1 MAQDH
6 LAIFDEACL
15 VGSDLLSQ
23 RRDLPVGVRVC
34 GQRTSVSPGRRCA
47 GTAEGAAAPPANAGR
62 DSKQLVTADPAE
74 KMAARRPGDAAG
86 ALNAAAVATSSPTMR
101 SRQHE
106 RIASEASKSRML
118 WCPRGSPGGEGEN
131 VAKGRTAKAQSCPTG
146 RSFFDAEQPVS
157 VRRSF
162 KLPGH
167 RSESD
172 LR

>member
-15 VGSDLLSQ
+15 VGSDLLGQ
-23 RRDLPVGVRVC
+23 RSYLPVGVRVC

-86 ALNAAAVATSSPTMR
+86 ALNAAAVATSSPTT
-101 SRQHE
+101 SNDVIALE
-106 RIASEASKSRML
+106 RIASTLKRASL
-118 WCPRGSPGGEGEN
+118 ACFG
-131 VAKGRTAKAQSCPTG
+131 ALA
-146 RSFFDAEQPVS
+146 
-157 VRRSF
+157 
-162 KLPGH
+162 
-167 RSESD
+167 D
-172 LR
+172 LRRRG

>member
-1 MAQDH
+1 MAGSPRTERGGAGVAQDH

-86 ALNAAAVATSSPTMR
+86 ALNAAAVATSSPTR
-101 SRQHE
+101 SGQHE
-106 RIASEASKSRML
+106 RIAQALK
-118 WCPRGSPGGEGEN
+118 
-131 VAKGRTAKAQSCPTG
+131 RT
-146 RSFFDAEQPVS
+146 
-157 VRRSF
+157 
-162 KLPGH
+162 
-167 RSESD
+167 
-172 LR
+172 

>member
-15 VGSDLLSQ
+15 VGSDLLSE

-86 ALNAAAVATSSPTMR
+86 ALNAAAVATSSPMT
-101 SRQHE
+101 SRQQE
-106 RIASEASKSRML
+106 RIGSTLKRTLKRASLACFGAL
-118 WCPRGSPGGEGEN
+118 
-131 VAKGRTAKAQSCPTG
+131 A
-146 RSFFDAEQPVS
+146 
-157 VRRSF
+157 
-162 KLPGH
+162 
-167 RSESD
+167 D
-172 LR
+172 LRAERVKTLQKAGTTKSPKLSYRSVLF